1 MASVPVP
8 GAGVDEI
15 WAMASNVIANSGK
28 TGQYKRIEYTN
39 KRHIYHIH
47 MFYLLMFMSS

>member
-28 TGQYKRIEYTN
+28 TGQYKRIQYTVYYEDIN
-39 KRHIYHIH
+39 
-47 MFYLLMFMSS
+47 MSK